1 MDRGTPTVT
10 LLMTTATSPIGD
22 ITIVAGDSGV
32 RATVRADL
40 EREWRR
46 VGIDPEIVTP
56 VGAGASP
63 VLDEAARQLG
73 EYLAGERTGFDL
85 PLDPHGTD
93 FQREVWSALA
103 RIPFGTTST
112 YAEQAAMIGRPT
124 AVRAVAAANGRN
136 PLSVIVPCH
145 RVIGADGTLTG
156 FAWGLDAKRWLL
168 AHEGALGRPGAP
180 SAQPAP

>member
-1 MDRGTPTVT
+1 MPAATELLSRVT
-10 LLMTTATSPIGD
+10 GSAIGN
-22 ITIVAGDSGV
+22 ITIVAGESGV

-46 VGIDPEIVTP
+46 VGIDPATITP
-56 VGAGASP
+56 VGTGASP
-63 VLDEAARQLG
+63 VLDAAARQLD
-73 EYLAGERTGFDL
+73 EYLTGGRTSFDL

-93 FQREVWSALA
+93 FQRTVWSALR
-103 RIPFGTTST
+103 RIPYGTTSS

-145 RVIGADGTLTG
+145 RVIGANGTLTG
-156 FAWGLDAKRWLL
+156 FAWGLEAKRWLL
-168 AHEGALGRPGAP
+168 AHEGGRSG
-180 SAQPAP
+180 QPAP